1 MARLGEGG
9 DAALGLPFPAGFASW
24 CQWSNTPWGS
34 IVPKWRWWWPRG
46 PIVPLGGT
54 RHPRSVPIPGA
65 MLSSSTH
72 LNYKSRKWKQWSCIQ
87 PVLPQGLASVV
98 DGTKCFLEKKKQRE
112 RNIVLK
118 GFLFCQVCWW
128 SFAFGLV
135 LLSYLESGS
144 NCSCW
149 TCQEIWCMPVLVLC
163 PNGDFCLLFLSLSFS
178 NGPWTCTC

>member
-46 PIVPLGGT
+46 PIVLLGGT

-98 DGTKCFLEKKKQRE
+98 DGTKCFLEKKNTWEKHS
-112 RNIVLK
+112 LK
-118 GFLFCQVCWW
+118 RLSFLSGLLVEFCFWVG
-128 SFAFGLV
+128 SSILFGKWEQLLV
-135 LLSYLESGS
+135 LNVS
-144 NCSCW
+144 
-149 TCQEIWCMPVLVLC
+149 EIWCMPVLVLC